1 MRHIA
6 TYGDCAPSQNLFSI
20 VSYIRA
26 AATAPEKKLM
36 LSLKHSPDIS
46 F

>member
-6 TYGDCAPSQNLFSI
+6 TYGDCAPSQNLFS
-20 VSYIRA
+20 VASYIRA

-36 LSLKHSPDIS
+36 KSNKIN
-46 F
+46 